1 MKPTVERIAAV
12 AAWAASLAPL
22 WAWWVRRFAEPIDI
36 DVVAWTALAGLVA
49 WEWFV
54 LRPGGPR
61 TRTRATNRAEPVA
74 DLEQLG
80 IAPHPRAFGPA
91 TWSLLLA
98 AAGLAAFHLLR
109 GVVPPTASGVF
120 AILCGVPLL
129 LPTGAPLCPYL
140 GLAFMGLPTMMILDL
155 FLGLPLRSIATAAGV
170 ALLEF
175 AGLPVVQTGLEIAVG
190 GTSVW
195 VDVPC
200 AGVRMLGAGA
210 LTAFVLAALFRFNW
224 WRTALLAAAAL
235 FAVLVAN
242 VARIVALAAFT
253 LRGTELSQG
262 AHSAVGCVLL
272 LPSILALAILAQLI
286 SGRRK

>member
-1 MKPTVERIAAV
+1 MKPAVERIAAV
-12 AAWAASLAPL
+12 VVWAASLAPL
-22 WAWWVRRFAEPIDI
+22 WTWWVRRFAEPIDI
-36 DVVAWTALAGLVA
+36 DVVAWTALVLLVIRDWWCA
-49 WEWFV
+49 AHVPVFQTDSPEERV
-54 LRPGGPR
+54 LVRGPSDRR
-61 TRTRATNRAEPVA
+61 TATN
-74 DLEQLG
+74 
-80 IAPHPRAFGPA
+80 PA
-91 TWSLLLA
+91 TGSLLLA

-109 GVVPPTASGVF
+109 GAVPPTASG
-120 AILCGVPLL
+120 AMTILCGVTLL
-129 LPTGAPLCPYL
+129 LPAGAPAFPYL

-155 FLGLPLRSIATAAGV
+155 FLGLPLRSVATATAV

-200 AGVRMLGAGA
+200 AGVHMLGAGA

-242 VARIVALAAFT
+242 VARIVALTAFA

-286 SGRRK
+286 SGRSK

>member
-1 MKPTVERIAAV
+1 MKPVVERIAAV
-12 AAWAASLAPL
+12 VVWAASLAPL

-36 DVVAWTALAGLVA
+36 DVVAWAALAGLA
-49 WEWFV
+49 AREWFV

-61 TRTRATNRAEPVA
+61 TMTRASDVG
-74 DLEQLG
+74 LG
-80 IAPHPRAFGPA
+80 LAPP

-109 GVVPPTASGVF
+109 GAVPPTASGAI
-120 AILCGVPLL
+120 AILCGVTLL
-129 LPTGAPLCPYL
+129 LPAGAPAFPYL

-155 FLGLPLRSIATAAGV
+155 FLGLPLRSVATATAV
-170 ALLEF
+170 ALLGF

-200 AGVRMLGAGA
+200 AGVHMLGAGA
-210 LTAFVLAALFRFNW
+210 LTAFVLAALFRLNW
-224 WRTALLAAAAL
+224 WRTAILASAAL
-235 FAVLVAN
+235 FAVVVAN
-242 VARIVALAAFT
+242 VARIVALTAFA
-253 LRGTELSQG
+253 LRGTELSPG

-272 LPSILALAILAQLI
+272 VPAIVAIALLAHLM
-286 SGRRK
+286 SGRSK

>member
-1 MKPTVERIAAV
+1 MKPVVERIAAV
-12 AAWAASLAPL
+12 VVWAASLAPL
-22 WAWWVRRFAEPIDI
+22 WTWWVRRFAEPIDI
-36 DVVAWTALAGLVA
+36 DVVAWTALVLLVIRDWWCA
-49 WEWFV
+49 AHAPVFQTDSPAERV
-54 LRPGGPR
+54 LVRGPSDR
-61 TRTRATNRAEPVA
+61 RAATNP
-74 DLEQLG
+74 
-80 IAPHPRAFGPA
+80 P

-109 GVVPPTASGVF
+109 GVVPPTASGAI
-120 AILCGVPLL
+120 AILCGVTLL
-129 LPTGAPLCPYL
+129 LPAGASAFPYL

-155 FLGLPLRSIATAAGV
+155 FLGLPLRSVATATAV

-200 AGVRMLGAGA
+200 AGVHMLGAGA

-242 VARIVALAAFT
+242 VARIVALTAFA

-262 AHSAVGCVLL
+262 AHYAVGCVLL

-286 SGRRK
+286 SGRSK

>member
-1 MKPTVERIAAV
+1 MKPAVERIAAV
-12 AAWAASLAPL
+12 VVWAVSLAPL

-36 DVVAWTALAGLVA
+36 DVVAWAALAGLA
-49 WEWFV
+49 AREWFV
-54 LRPGGPR
+54 LRSGGPR
-61 TRTRATNRAEPVA
+61 TRTRAATHAEPAA

-91 TWSLLLA
+91 AWSLLLA

-195 VDVPC
+195 GDVPC
-200 AGVRMLGAGA
+200 AGVHMLGAGA
-210 LTAFVLAALFRFNW
+210 LTAFVLAALFRLNW
-224 WRTALLAAAAL
+224 WRTALLAVVAL

-242 VARIVALAAFT
+242 VARIVALTAFA
-253 LRGTELSQG
+253 LRGTELSRG
-262 AHSAVGCVLL
+262 AHSTVGCVLL
-272 LPSILALAILAQLI
+272 VPAIVAIALLAHFI
-286 SGRRK
+286 SGRSK

>member
-1 MKPTVERIAAV
+1 MKPAVERIAAV
-12 AAWAASLAPL
+12 VVWAASLAPL
-22 WAWWVRRFAEPIDI
+22 WTWWVRRFAEPIDI
-36 DVVAWTALAGLVA
+36 DVVAWTALVLLVIRDWWCA
-49 WEWFV
+49 AHVPVFQTDSPAERV
-54 LRPGGPR
+54 LVRGPSDRR
-61 TRTRATNRAEPVA
+61 TATN
-74 DLEQLG
+74 
-80 IAPHPRAFGPA
+80 PA
-91 TWSLLLA
+91 TGSLLLA

-109 GVVPPTASGVF
+109 GAVPPTASGAM
-120 AILCGVPLL
+120 AILCGVTLL
-129 LPTGAPLCPYL
+129 LPAGASAFPYL

-155 FLGLPLRSIATAAGV
+155 FLGLPLRSVATATAV

-200 AGVRMLGAGA
+200 AGVHMLGAGA

-242 VARIVALAAFT
+242 VARIVALTAFA

>member
-1 MKPTVERIAAV
+1 MTRAADV
-12 AAWAASLAPL
+12 GLGLAP
-22 WAWWVRRFAEPIDI
+22 P
-36 DVVAWTALAGLVA
+36 
-49 WEWFV
+49 
-54 LRPGGPR
+54 
-61 TRTRATNRAEPVA
+61 
-74 DLEQLG
+74 
-80 IAPHPRAFGPA
+80 

-129 LPTGAPLCPYL
+129 LPAGAPLCPCL

-155 FLGLPLRSIATAAGV
+155 LLGLPLRSVATATAV
-170 ALLEF
+170 ALLGF

-200 AGVRMLGAGA
+200 AGVHMLGAGV
-210 LTAFVLAALFRFNW
+210 LTAFVLAALFRLNW
-224 WRTALLAAAAL
+224 WRTALLASAAL
-235 FAVLVAN
+235 FAVVVAN
-242 VARIVALAAFT
+242 VARIVALTAFA
-253 LRGTELSQG
+253 LRGTELSPG

-272 LPSILALAILAQLI
+272 VPAIVAIALLAHLM
-286 SGRRK
+286 SGRSK

>member
-1 MKPTVERIAAV
+1 MTRAADV
-12 AAWAASLAPL
+12 GPGLAP
-22 WAWWVRRFAEPIDI
+22 P
-36 DVVAWTALAGLVA
+36 TG
-49 WEWFV
+49 
-54 LRPGGPR
+54 
-61 TRTRATNRAEPVA
+61 
-74 DLEQLG
+74 
-80 IAPHPRAFGPA
+80 
-91 TWSLLLA
+91 SLLLA

-129 LPTGAPLCPYL
+129 LPAGAPLCPCL

-155 FLGLPLRSIATAAGV
+155 FLGLPLRSVATATAV

-200 AGVRMLGAGA
+200 AGVHMLGAGA
-210 LTAFVLAALFRFNW
+210 LTAFVLAALFRLNW
-224 WRTALLAAAAL
+224 WRTAILASAAL
-235 FAVLVAN
+235 FAVVVAN
-242 VARIVALAAFT
+242 VARIVALTAFA

-272 LPSILALAILAQLI
+272 VPAIVAIALLAHLM
-286 SGRRK
+286 SWRSK

>member
-1 MKPTVERIAAV
+1 MKPVVERIAAV
-12 AAWAASLAPL
+12 VVWAASLAPL

-36 DVVAWTALAGLVA
+36 DVVAWAALAGLA
-49 WEWFV
+49 AREWFV

-61 TRTRATNRAEPVA
+61 TMTRAA
-74 DLEQLG
+74 DVGPGL
-80 IAPHPRAFGPA
+80 APP

-129 LPTGAPLCPYL
+129 LPAGAPLCPCL

-155 FLGLPLRSIATAAGV
+155 FLGLPLRSVATATAV
-170 ALLEF
+170 ALLGF

-200 AGVRMLGAGA
+200 AGVHMLGAGV
-210 LTAFVLAALFRFNW
+210 LTAFVLAALFRLNW
-224 WRTALLAAAAL
+224 WRTALLASAAL
-235 FAVLVAN
+235 FAVVVAN
-242 VARIVALAAFT
+242 VARIVALTAFA
-253 LRGTELSQG
+253 LRGTELSPG

-272 LPSILALAILAQLI
+272 VPAIVAIALLAHLM
-286 SGRRK
+286 SWRSK

>member
-1 MKPTVERIAAV
+1 MKGVVERIAAV
-12 AAWAASLAPL
+12 AVWAASLAPL

-36 DVVAWTALAGLVA
+36 DVVAWAALAGLA
-49 WEWFV
+49 AREWFA

-61 TRTRATNRAEPVA
+61 TMTRAVDVGPG
-74 DLEQLG
+74 L
-80 IAPHPRAFGPA
+80 APP

-129 LPTGAPLCPYL
+129 LPAGAPLCPCL

-155 FLGLPLRSIATAAGV
+155 FLGLPLRSVATATAV
-170 ALLEF
+170 AILEF

-200 AGVRMLGAGA
+200 AGVHMLGAGA
-210 LTAFVLAALFRFNW
+210 LTAFVLAALFRLNW
-224 WRTALLAAAAL
+224 WRTAILASAAL
-235 FAVLVAN
+235 FAVVVAN
-242 VARIVALAAFT
+242 VARIVALTAFA
-253 LRGTELSQG
+253 LRGTELSPG

-272 LPSILALAILAQLI
+272 VPAIVAIALLAHLM
-286 SGRRK
+286 SGRSK

>member
-1 MKPTVERIAAV
+1 MKGVVERVAAV
-12 AAWAASLAPL
+12 AVWAASLAPL
-22 WAWWVRRFAEPIDI
+22 WAWWVRRFAEPIDV
-36 DVVAWTALAGLVA
+36 DVVAWAALAGLAVR
-49 WEWFV
+49 EWYV
-54 LRPGGPR
+54 LRPEGPR
-61 TRTRATNRAEPVA
+61 TMTRAVDVGPG
-74 DLEQLG
+74 L
-80 IAPHPRAFGPA
+80 APP

-129 LPTGAPLCPYL
+129 LPAGAPLCPCL

-155 FLGLPLRSIATAAGV
+155 FLGLPLRSVATETAV
-170 ALLEF
+170 ALLGF

-200 AGVRMLGAGA
+200 AGVHMLGAGA
-210 LTAFVLAALFRFNW
+210 LTAFVLAALFRLNW
-224 WRTALLAAAAL
+224 WRTAILASAAL
-235 FAVLVAN
+235 FAVVVAN
-242 VARIVALAAFT
+242 VARIVALTAFA

>member
-1 MKPTVERIAAV
+1 MKPVVERIASV
-12 AAWAASLAPL
+12 VVWAASLAPL

-36 DVVAWTALAGLVA
+36 DVVAWTALAGLA
-49 WEWFV
+49 AREWFV
-54 LRPGGPR
+54 LRTEGPR
-61 TRTRATNRAEPVA
+61 TMTCAA
-74 DLEQLG
+74 DVGPGL
-80 IAPHPRAFGPA
+80 APPTG
-91 TWSLLLA
+91 SLLLA

-109 GVVPPTASGVF
+109 GAVPPTASGAI
-120 AILCGVPLL
+120 AILCGVTLL
-129 LPTGAPLCPYL
+129 LPAGAPAFPYL

-155 FLGLPLRSIATAAGV
+155 FLGLPLRSVATATAV

-200 AGVRMLGAGA
+200 AGVHMLGAGA

-242 VARIVALAAFT
+242 VARIVALTAFA
-253 LRGTELSQG
+253 LRGTELSPG

>member
-1 MKPTVERIAAV
+1 MKPAVERIAAV
-12 AAWAASLAPL
+12 VVWAASLAPL

-36 DVVAWTALAGLVA
+36 DVVAWAVLAGLA
-49 WEWFV
+49 AREWFV

-61 TRTRATNRAEPVA
+61 TRTRAA
-74 DLEQLG
+74 DVGLG
-80 IAPHPRAFGPA
+80 LAPS

-242 VARIVALAAFT
+242 VARIVALTAFA

-272 LPSILALAILAQLI
+272 LPSIIALAILAQLI